1 MQKKKG
7 GRKSYL
13 LRIDEELWE
22 NLNEWA
28 AQEFRSVNGQIELIL
43 QNAVNER
50 KKKARKA
57 DKKVDTG
64 QGLSSEDSED

>member
-1 MQKKKG
+1 MKKS

-13 LRIDEELWE
+13 LRISEELWE

-28 AQEFRSVNGQIELIL
+28 AQDFRSVNGQIELIL

-50 KKKARKA
+50 KKKNRKTEQETDA
-57 DKKVDTG
+57 EHTVINGHKK
-64 QGLSSEDSED
+64 

>member
-1 MQKKKG
+1 MKKS

-13 LRIDEELWE
+13 LRISEELWE

-28 AQEFRSVNGQIELIL
+28 AQDFRSVNGQIELIL

-50 KKKARKA
+50 KKKNRKTEKETDA
-57 DKKVDTG
+57 EHTVINGHKK
-64 QGLSSEDSED
+64 